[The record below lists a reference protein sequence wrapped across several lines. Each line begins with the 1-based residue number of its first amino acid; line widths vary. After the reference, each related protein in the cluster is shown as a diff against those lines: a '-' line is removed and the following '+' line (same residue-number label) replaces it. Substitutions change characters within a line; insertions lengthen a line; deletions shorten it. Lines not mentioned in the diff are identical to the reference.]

1 MNLETF
7 ASASQNELV
16 GWASDLADNFADG
29 ELIITDEAGISNE
42 ELIYVLAVYKL
53 LDTKYVDEFLIGD
66 TRFVGISNEELIYV
80 LAVYKLLDTKNLF
93 VKNSAFFNFAREAE
107 AELRRRYTK

>member
-53 LDTKYVDEFLIGD
+53 LDTK
-66 TRFVGISNEELIYV
+66 
-80 LAVYKLLDTKNLF
+80 NLF

>member
-16 GWASDLADNFADG
+16 GWASDLADTFADG
-29 ELIITDEAGISNE
+29 ELEIKDEASISNE
-42 ELIYVLAVYKL
+42 ELIYALAVYKL
-53 LDTKYVDEFLIGD
+53 LD
-66 TRFVGISNEELIYV
+66 N
-80 LAVYKLLDTKNLF
+80 KNLF
-93 VKNSAFFNFAREAE
+93 VKNSAFFHFAREAE

>member
-16 GWASDLADNFADG
+16 GWASDMADNFADG
-29 ELIITDEAGISNE
+29 ELIITDEAS
-42 ELIYVLAVYKL
+42 
-53 LDTKYVDEFLIGD
+53 
-66 TRFVGISNEELIYV
+66 ISNEELIYV

-93 VKNSAFFNFAREAE
+93 VKNSSFSTFASASE

>member
-16 GWASDLADNFADG
+16 GWASDLADSFADG
-29 ELIITDEAGISNE
+29 ELEIKDEASISNE

-53 LDTKYVDEFLIGD
+53 LD
-66 TRFVGISNEELIYV
+66 N
-80 LAVYKLLDTKNLF
+80 KNLF
-93 VKNSAFFNFAREAE
+93 VRNSSFFRFSREAE
-107 AELRRRYTK
+107 VELRRRYTK